1 MFVLRRPIKCI
12 PSLVEQEAMA
22 QFGSLR
28 RIKEE
33 IQTLTWKSTEKMSNL
48 WLSSVSI
55 CINGHQ
61 GQ

>member
-1 MFVLRRPIKCI
+1 VLRRPIKCI

-28 RIKEE
+28 RIRGDSDIDLE
-33 IQTLTWKSTEKMSNL
+33 STEKMSNL

>member
-1 MFVLRRPIKCI
+1 VFVLRRPIKCI

-28 RIKEE
+28 RIRGDSDIDLE
-33 IQTLTWKSTEKMSNL
+33 STEKMSNL